1 MFHIYLSYNPM
12 IFYDIL
18 MITLI
23 NVQVL
28 VKHLIAILRG

>member
-1 MFHIYLSYNPM
+1 MFHIYLSYKPM
-12 IFYDIL
+12 ILYDIL